1 MTFKWKISHAPL
13 ECEFETGSIGEA
25 IEILS
30 NESSQ
35 LAQVFGLGAV
45 SIGVGDPPSQAT
57 AAEGDSTTAP
67 ASATAEAPRRGRKPK
82 NQPDPSTA
90 SAPPPAPVP
99 DAPAAPPPAPPAPAT
114 ALAPPAPSVDGLAL
128 PAFLDR
134 SNPGNVAT
142 GDGSAAPAV
151 ASPPPMPASPPIA
164 PPAPAVPPV
173 GVLGPKMVDAITKQ
187 KQGDGAV
194 WVKWLAD
201 SGLVVPGATFD
212 EAMDCL
218 RFTADGKLAAAAAQL
233 QIA

>member
-45 SIGVGDPPSQAT
+45 SIGVGDTPLAQDTDQAAT
-57 AAEGDSTTAP
+57 P
-67 ASATAEAPRRGRKPK
+67 ARRGRKPK

-99 DAPAAPPPAPPAPAT
+99 AAPAAPAAPAPN
-114 ALAPPAPSVDGLAL
+114 SGDGLKL

-142 GDGSAAPAV
+142 GDGSAAVPA
-151 ASPPPMPASPPIA
+151 APPAPPPMPSAPPIA

-187 KQGDGAV
+187 KQGDGAE
-194 WVKWLAD
+194 WVKWLSD
-201 SGLVVPGATFD
+201 SGLVVPGVTFD

-218 RFTADGKLAAAAAQL
+218 RFTTDEKMVTAAAAL
-233 QIA
+233 QISAIG